1 MSGASWVKVIDNDHI
16 EYDSLEEALQ
26 HAADPRH
33 LTVIYSDGRTEEV
46 YQRSFDQTLRA
57 RDDLATAVAE
67 GLGRTGN
74 PL

>member
-33 LTVIYSDGRTEEV
+33 LTVVYSDGRVEEV
-46 YQRSFDQTLRA
+46 YQRSFDGMS
-57 RDDLATAVAE
+57 E
-67 GLGRTGN
+67 GTNNMIQRLTG
-74 PL
+74 PHR